1 MLDKES
7 DETDI
12 TVECCEVQSSETII
26 TTAALVDPDFEH
38 LLSLLLLP
46 LKQAS
51 SVTSLATASIQ
62 WPLRLVIL

>member
-1 MLDKES
+1 MFNEKS

-12 TVECCEVQSSETII
+12 TVESCEVQSSKTII

-46 LKQAS
+46 FKQAS